1 MVMAYIYTMVGEFD
15 RAFDEFDYALSIS
28 SYCTVEFL
36 EADPLMDELRKQPR
50 FKELKVKY
58 GQK

>member
-1 MVMAYIYTMVGEFD
+1 MAYIYTMVGEFD
-15 RAFDEFDYALSIS
+15 KALETFDYALSLS

-36 EADPLMDELRKQPR
+36 EADPLLDELRQQPR

-58 GQK
+58 GQ